1 MTPNQRIALNIV
13 ATYGRSLFAL
23 VCGLLTGRWLL
34 QVLGTVDYGLYGVV
48 GGLTAFIAFFNGI
61 LASAVGRFYAFS
73 VGAAQIAGR
82 EAEGLETC
90 RQWFNTAV
98 LLHTVVPVALM
109 LIGYPLGAYAV
120 RNWLTIPADRVEACV
135 WVFRFV
141 CATCFVGMVNV
152 PFNAMYVAK
161 QRIAELTVYSVVQ
174 TCCNVV
180 MLYYMVAHPAVWLT
194 KYAAGMCVI
203 TCTPQLV
210 IVLRALK
217 VFPECQF
224 VRRYFWDFS
233 RLPKLGGFAGWQLF
247 GNLGYL
253 MKAQGVAIL
262 VNKLFGPT
270 MNASLAVGTTVSA
283 QTDQLAAAMNGAFS
297 PAITNLAGAGEK
309 ARMLSM
315 TYRSCKLGAVLSLF
329 FILPLSLEIHAV
341 LDLWLKTPP
350 PQAAE
355 VCLLM
360 LATIAVDETARG
372 VGIAVTAYGRIALYY
387 VLLGGLN
394 ILSLPLAWA
403 GVVWGWSD
411 FLMILAVLLAVRVV
425 AVVASARIAQ
435 HVTGLSFRTWF
446 RDVFCKVLLV
456 SACALAVGAGVKFLL
471 RDYHWLRM
479 LPTFAAVTLTFVP
492 LAWCLVLAREERAK
506 VAEKVRSKFGRLP
519 GGRA

>member
-141 CATCFVGMVNV
+141 CVTCFVGMVNV

-217 VFPECQF
+217 VFPECRF

-360 LATIAVDETARG
+360 LAMVAIDETARG
-372 VGIAVTAYGRIALYY
+372 IGIAVTAYGRIAFFYFFLGSLN
-387 VLLGGLN
+387 VLSVFVAWGAVLCARSD
-394 ILSLPLAWA
+394 IL
-403 GVVWGWSD
+403 V
-411 FLMILAVLLAVRVV
+411 ILAVLLIFRLIIVISSVAIAGKVVGFSFSEWFLQIFLRVV
-425 AVVASARIAQ
+425 
-435 HVTGLSFRTWF
+435 
-446 RDVFCKVLLV
+446 V
-456 SACALAVGAGVKFLL
+456 SALLAVSIGMCIKAGLCDF
-471 RDYHWLRM
+471 RWLRM
-479 LPTFAAVTLTFVP
+479 VAVGSTTMLSFCVIS
-492 LAWCLVLAREERAK
+492 WKLVLNAEEREFLCQK
-506 VAEKVRSKFGRLP
+506 IRGKLERFQRGK
-519 GGRA
+519 